1 MVAAVMAVVQQRTN
15 KARTAYEQR
24 ASSVRTTRE
33 LRANYERELTREL
46 RDAPVCR
53 LPLKYTNNLPVK
65 NRNYYT
71 CATL

>member
-46 RDAPVCR
+46 RDAPVWF
-53 LPLKYTNNLPVK
+53 LQFN
-65 NRNYYT
+65 
-71 CATL
+71 